1 MQRCPGQH
9 LAWRRAV
16 QMLENNLLTLYFKL
30 HPFLFSFSSLPL
42 PPTPVQFSFS
52 SLPLLPL
59 PFSVLSLSSTT
70 PFQFFFSLPPSLNTF
85 LLRRYLYSTPEAE
98 IWIFSLLSND
108 GFGNSESNLFRL
120 QVLNIK
126 SFLSLSV
133 KREGSLTTAD
143 FFPAISQKSWVSKDG
158 WEGGRVWDE
167 TIYWKSL

>member
-1 MQRCPGQH
+1 MIIRWC
-9 LAWRRAV
+9 LKIISW
-16 QMLENNLLTLYFKL
+16 LCILNCI
-30 HPFLFSFSSLPL
+30 PFCSLSVPSLSLPPLFSSL
-42 PPTPVQFSFS
+42 
-52 SLPLLPL
+52 
-59 PFSVLSLSSTT
+59 SVLSLSSTT